1 MIRNAEVMAGE
12 AGRGVVFL
20 LYFNLS
26 DCLLECVPF
35 PTSVQVNG
43 DGRSLP
49 VQHLVVTTSS
59 EQSTTSSCLFA
70 VFFLRG
76 SLKYT
81 Q

>member
-1 MIRNAEVMAGE
+1 MLFF
-12 AGRGVVFL
+12 VV
-20 LYFNLS
+20 LYLS

-59 EQSTTSSCLFA
+59 EQSTTSSFVFA
-70 VFFLRG
+70 VYF
-76 SLKYT
+76 
-81 Q
+81 